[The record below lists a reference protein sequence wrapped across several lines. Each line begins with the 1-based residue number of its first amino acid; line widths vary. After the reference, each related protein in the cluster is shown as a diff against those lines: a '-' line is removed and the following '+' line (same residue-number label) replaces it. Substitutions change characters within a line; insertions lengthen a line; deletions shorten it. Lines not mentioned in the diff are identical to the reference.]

1 MKRREP
7 MKLLKNG
14 ITMDRIATDILGEL
28 PMTEQGNRY
37 ILVISN
43 YFTKWTEIFPM
54 PNMEA

>member
-1 MKRREP
+1 